1 MPIKSSCK
9 CGFAFNAKDSLAGKN
24 VKCPRCQA
32 VVQIKSG
39 ATPVAA
45 TAGSATRQVNKK
57 LLDLLDDAGV
67 RSTPKGPVCAACG
80 DEMNP
85 TAIICIGCGYNVATG
100 QYLETYTDDNYA
112 AENETADM
120 TNAQRALAKAERE
133 IAETPIGAED
143 QDFGDGADSYI
154 IAMAGFAIFAV
165 LVLLGLGV
173 VLIMDT
179 ITDSINPAMISAI
192 ASSVIYTGCAVF
204 IIIIGFRSKPGHA
217 IACVLTG
224 GLYCMIYGFLQGK
237 GTIAASIVMIMGF
250 VIGSASW
257 LYCYNTGL
265 LTG

>member
-1 MPIKSSCK
+1 MAIKSSCK
-9 CGFAFNAKDSLAGKN
+9 CGFSFNAKDSLAGKN
-24 VKCPRCQA
+24 VKCPRCQE
-32 VVQIKSG
+32 VVKVKNG
-39 ATPVAA
+39 AAPVAA
-45 TAGSATRQVNKK
+45 AAGTATRQVNKK

-67 RSTPKGPVCAACG
+67 RATPKGPVCAACG

-112 AENETADM
+112 SENETAGLS
-120 TNAQRALAKAERE
+120 AVQRAMAKAERE

-165 LVLLGLGV
+165 LVLIGLGV
-173 VLIMDT
+173 VLIMDSL
-179 ITDSINPAMISAI
+179 TDSVNPAIISAI
-192 ASSVIYTGCAVF
+192 ASSVIYSGCAVF

-237 GTIAASIVMIMGF
+237 GTIAVAIIMIVGF

-257 LYCYNTGL
+257 IYCRNMGL
-265 LTG
+265 I

>member
-1 MPIKSSCK
+1 MAIKSSCK
-9 CGFAFNAKDSLAGKN
+9 CGFSFNAKDGLAGKN
-24 VKCPRCQA
+24 VKCPRCQE
-32 VVQIKSG
+32 VVKIAS
-39 ATPVAA
+39 ATAKVAA
-45 TAGSATRQVNKK
+45 SAGIATRQVNKK

-112 AENETADM
+112 SENETAGM
-120 TNAQRALAKAERE
+120 TAAQKAMVKAQKE
-133 IAETPIGAED
+133 IAETPIGGED

-173 VLIMDT
+173 VLIMDS
-179 ITDSINPAMISAI
+179 ITDEINPAMISAI
-192 ASSVIYTGCAVF
+192 ASSLIYVACTIF
-204 IIIIGFRSKPGHA
+204 ITIVGFRSKPGHA

-224 GLYCMIYGFLQGK
+224 GLYCLIYGFLQGK
-237 GTIAASIVMIMGF
+237 GTIAAAVIQIVSV
-250 VIGSASW
+250 VIGGGSW

-265 LTG
+265 L